1 MWEKNIEIQ
10 IYNLFA
16 EIYLFL
22 DNIDTVKKNLLE
34 DNYDFVQLSE
44 KYHDIK
50 IELIQEELS
59 LLKTKNDYSKTDLQ
73 YLLEIL
79 LVIDYNFIKDLN
91 NSFTVFSKP
100 LNTYKTEKIVS

>member
-1 MWEKNIEIQ
+1 MWERNIEIQ

-44 KYHDIK
+44 KK
-50 IELIQEELS
+50 TRNS
-59 LLKTKNDYSKTDLQ
+59 LLFLVFIND
-73 YLLEIL
+73 
-79 LVIDYNFIKDLN
+79 
-91 NSFTVFSKP
+91 
-100 LNTYKTEKIVS
+100 